1 MSGNNKKISSFLI
14 SGKLTKIAGLLF
26 ILSTVFIKNTHVYA
40 QEEIE
45 ELSFEEEFVESVV
58 KAKQRP
64 EEAPSS
70 YVLIP
75 YSKMELFNFFSV
87 GDALF
92 YTPGMWG
99 IYDFTI
105 YNFGVRGI
113 HGGPRAG
120 SRIFKVMVNSE
131 DYVVFRPSGEALL
144 GREFMPTSMIKSI
157 EVVKGPASAL
167 YGANAFMGVI
177 NIRTKE
183 PDEMDP
189 LYVRV
194 SPGLLLGEG
203 KTNFG
208 LQGEVSSAGVFE
220 VSNIEIPLAI
230 GIQVSDEKRDGL
242 MFSPNS
248 IGFSESNIVTNISK
262 RNEMRKNYFG
272 KTNQNDTRRTLSIFS
287 TTGVRIKAT
296 ELKLSGFFQGFS
308 SSSQFG
314 EFGQLSPRNI
324 ISLMNAGASAKLST
338 NIKINK
344 WEITPSIYGGV
355 FFSSPMTDKFL
366 FFNPDRRGNEGEFI
380 VELGSLST
388 DGRLE
393 VSVRRGKNLF
403 LAGFD
408 IMNDNQSIRKTYK
421 IGKEGEAQP
430 SKVPERDEVV
440 FRNIGVYSQV
450 YLFPFD
456 KLYEMGE
463 FSLFGMGFLLGGR
476 YDIHNIYEDVFNTR
490 VGLVLLPAKSKTIL
504 TYIKGIFGTSFRAPS
519 PEQLYVEPEFSGD
532 FKGNPKLKPEKARIQ
547 ELILGG
553 NIKIEGRI
561 DLVLKPEISL
571 WRIRVLDAI
580 VFLQSGDFIK
590 SDNFN
595 SRSSG
600 LDAKLSLLLGK
611 TLDFGVSYS
620 FSSGFMTVEEG
631 GEKIEVESFFPK
643 HIVMS
648 YLSLIF
654 PKFLGMDSFSV
665 GIIGRYIGQRRSPP
679 NAVRIFTGRYSTAY
693 IIPSYFTVGTSVE
706 TSFRTVGY
714 MTKIFVRLENI
725 PGFFGRRYW
734 EPGFSG
740 LDIPGVP
747 PQIWFGLKQII

>member
-1 MSGNNKKISSFLI
+1 MRRRKTVVIYAILLLLPIFISKT
-14 SGKLTKIAGLLF
+14 KL
-26 ILSTVFIKNTHVYA
+26 YA

-70 YVLIP
+70 YILIP

-87 GDALF
+87 GDALS

-131 DYVVFRPSGEALL
+131 DYVVFRPSGEAFL
-144 GREFMPTSMIKSI
+144 GREFIPTSMIKSI

-189 LYVRV
+189 LYLRV
-194 SPGLLLGEG
+194 SPGILFGGGE
-203 KTNFG
+203 TNFG
-208 LQGEVSSAGVFE
+208 VQGEVSSAGVFE
-220 VSNIEIPLAI
+220 VGNVEFPLAI
-230 GIQVSDEKRDGL
+230 GVQVSDEKRDGL

-248 IGFSESNIVTNISK
+248 IGFSESDIVTNISK
-262 RNEMRKNYFG
+262 RNEMRKNYFR
-272 KTNQNDTRRTLSIFS
+272 KTNQNDRRRTLSLFS
-287 TTGVRIKAT
+287 TTGVRVKAT
-296 ELKLSGFFQGFS
+296 ELKLNGFFQGFS

-314 EFGQLSPRNI
+314 EFGQLSQRNI
-324 ISLMNAGASAKLST
+324 ISLMNTGASAELST
-338 NIKINK
+338 NIKLQNK

-366 FFNPDRRGNEGEFI
+366 FFNPDRRGDKGEFI
-380 VELGSLST
+380 VALSSFST

-393 VSVRRGKNLF
+393 VSVKRGKNLL

-421 IGKEGEAQP
+421 IDKGKVQASQI
-430 SKVPERDEVV
+430 PEKDQVV
-440 FRNIGVYSQV
+440 FRNIGIYSQV
-450 YLFPFD
+450 YLLPFD

-490 VGLVLLPAKSKTIL
+490 VGVVLLPAKSKTVL

-519 PEQLYVEPEFSGD
+519 PEQLYVKPEFSGD
-532 FKGNPKLKPEKARIQ
+532 FIGNEKLKPEKARIQ

-553 NIKIEGRI
+553 NVRIEGRI
-561 DLVLKPEISL
+561 DLILKPELSF
-571 WRIRVLDAI
+571 WRISVLDAI
-580 VFLQSGDFIK
+580 VFLQSRNYIK

-600 LDAKLSLLLGK
+600 LDARFSFLIGRRF
-611 TLDFGVSYS
+611 DFSISYS
-620 FSSGFMTVEEG
+620 LSRGFMTVEEG
-631 GEKIEVESFFPK
+631 GEKVEVESFFPK
-643 HIVMS
+643 HIAMS
-648 YLSLIF
+648 HLSFVF
-654 PKFLGMDSFSV
+654 PRFLGTESFSI
-665 GIIGRYIGQRRSPP
+665 GIIGRYIGVRRSPP
-679 NAVRIFTGRYSTAY
+679 NAVRIFTGRYSTEY
-693 IIPSYFTVGTSVE
+693 NIPSYFTIGA
-706 TSFRTVGY
+706 SFEATLQSIGY
-714 MTKIFVRLENI
+714 MTKIFVRFEDI
-725 PGFFGRRYW
+725 PGIFGRKYW
-734 EPGFSG
+734 EPGFLG
-740 LDIPGVP
+740 LDIPGIP
-747 PQIWFGLKQII
+747 PQIWFGLKQVI